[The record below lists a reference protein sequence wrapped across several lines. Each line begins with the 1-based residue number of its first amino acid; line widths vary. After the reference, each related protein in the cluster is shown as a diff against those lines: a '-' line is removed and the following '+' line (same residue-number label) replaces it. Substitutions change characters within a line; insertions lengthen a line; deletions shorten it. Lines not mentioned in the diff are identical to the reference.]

1 MLFKI
6 SIKLFQLSGNIFQP
20 LQYIITEFVLILNNQ
35 WVDGKKSILD

>member
-6 SIKLFQLSGNIFQP
+6 SINSFQLSGNIFLP
-20 LQYIITEFVLILNNQ
+20 LQYIIAELVLILNNQ